1 MQIRLSFLRD
11 GELVA
16 EAFADIHY
24 DAANSERILLE
35 DIRRLRPDPF
45 LFDERVTCYLEIVSN
60 DDAPRS

>member
-1 MQIRLSFLRD
+1 MQIRLSLLRD

-16 EAFADIHY
+16 EAFVDIHH
-24 DAANSERILLE
+24 DAANAERILLE

-60 DDAPRS
+60 DDGPRT